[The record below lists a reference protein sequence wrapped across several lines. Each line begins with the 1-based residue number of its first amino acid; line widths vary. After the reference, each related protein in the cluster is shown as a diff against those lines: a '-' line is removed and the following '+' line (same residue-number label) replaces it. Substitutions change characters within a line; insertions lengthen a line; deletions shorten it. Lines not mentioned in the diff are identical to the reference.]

1 MEAIEIKSFTEGYKA
16 AAGQVEK
23 LLKKSKVA
31 ETIQSETMLI
41 FEALCMN
48 IFEQRKK
55 TDSPVRVQLSK
66 KVGYVSIGISFDGK
80 RYDPEGG
87 GTAGLSLESKIL
99 SAYAEKIDYSY
110 QAGYNKIVITV
121 RKNYLMSLF
130 PCTVGVLLAIAVYVL
145 MLALTGDAARQLL
158 LKELISPLET
168 LFGNAMLMVG
178 APVTF
183 LSLLK
188 NLTDTYIV
196 SNLHSSVRKTRKRI
210 VFSSVISVLLAVITS
225 RVVAAFAS
233 GWEIPMFDGMTMK
246 MDFSLSSFI
255 SDLLPSDIFTP
266 LQTLSP
272 FPIIIVA
279 AMVTYSFCSV
289 GKYFDKLK
297 GAVDAGYA
305 LFSRMLSIVMIPL
318 PFFIFAAVIDV
329 LLRYGFEAFGYL
341 AGLSLVVILS
351 AAVLLVFYGIR
362 LVMSGIEVLP
372 FLKKMVPLLV
382 ENFKIGSAIDAVP
395 YNIRYCARVYN
406 MNRGELDKN
415 IPLLAQIN
423 LDGNCYFIT
432 LVALILVF
440 MSNQNVTVLD
450 VSVIAVL
457 VFFLSLGAPNQPG
470 SFLIAI
476 LIILHYLE
484 HNELIPIAIFCE
496 VFYGGILNIMN
507 VHGDIITC
515 AEMKNAREQSP
526 PEKIA

>member
-1 MEAIEIKSFTEGYKA
+1 MKSFTEGYKT
-16 AAGQVEK
+16 AAGEVEN
-23 LLKKSKVA
+23 LLKKSRVA
-31 ETIQSETMLI
+31 ETMQSETMLI

-48 IFEQRKK
+48 IFEQREK
-55 TDSPVRVQLSK
+55 TDPPVRVQGSNKL
-66 KVGYVSIGISFDGK
+66 GYVSIVISFDGK
-80 RYDPEGG
+80 RYNPDGG
-87 GTAGLSLESKIL
+87 ETAGISLESKIL
-99 SAYAEKIDYSY
+99 RAYAEKIDYSY
-110 QAGYNKIVITV
+110 HAGYNKIVITV
-121 RKNYLMSLF
+121 RKSYLMSLF
-130 PCTVGVLLAIAVYVL
+130 PCTVGMLLGIAVYVL
-145 MLALTGDAARQLL
+145 MRALTGEAARQLL
-158 LKELISPLET
+158 LKELIFPLET

-188 NLTDTYIV
+188 NLTDTYII
-196 SNLHSSVRKTRKRI
+196 SNQHSSVRKTRKRI
-210 VFSSVISVLLAVITS
+210 VFSSVVSVLLAIITS

-255 SDLLPSDIFTP
+255 SDLVPSDIFTP

-279 AMVTYSFCSV
+279 AMITYSFCSV

-318 PFFIFAAVIDV
+318 PFFIFAAVMDV

-351 AAVLLVFYGIR
+351 SAVLVAFYGIR
-362 LVMSGIEVLP
+362 LVFSGIEVRP
-372 FLKKMVPLLV
+372 FLKKMVPLLL
-382 ENFKIGSAIDAVP
+382 ENYKIGSAIDAAP
-395 YNIRYCARVYN
+395 YNIRYCARVYD
-406 MNRGELDKN
+406 MDREELDKN

-423 LDGNCYFIT
+423 LDGNCFFIT

-440 MSNQNVTVLD
+440 MSNQSATVFD
-450 VSVIAVL
+450 VSVIAAL

-470 SFLIAI
+470 SFLIAV
-476 LIILHYLE
+476 LIILHYVE
-484 HNELIPIAIFCE
+484 HNELIPLAIFCE

-507 VHGDIITC
+507 VQGDIITS
-515 AEMKNAREQSP
+515 AEMSVRGQSQPVKNYVI
-526 PEKIA
+526 K